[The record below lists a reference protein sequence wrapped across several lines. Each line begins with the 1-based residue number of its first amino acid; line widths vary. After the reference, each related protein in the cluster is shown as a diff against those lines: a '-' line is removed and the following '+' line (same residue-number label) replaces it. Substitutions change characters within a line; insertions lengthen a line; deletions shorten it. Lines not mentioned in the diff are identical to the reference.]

1 MIAEPKPV
9 TVLTNI
15 AKNTTDIAK
24 MIMEL
29 GESSVRINS
38 LINVK
43 YKRLT
48 HKSVYK

>member
-9 TVLTNI
+9 TVFTNI

-38 LINVK
+38 LIMLSIK
-43 YKRLT
+43 G
-48 HKSVYK
+48 